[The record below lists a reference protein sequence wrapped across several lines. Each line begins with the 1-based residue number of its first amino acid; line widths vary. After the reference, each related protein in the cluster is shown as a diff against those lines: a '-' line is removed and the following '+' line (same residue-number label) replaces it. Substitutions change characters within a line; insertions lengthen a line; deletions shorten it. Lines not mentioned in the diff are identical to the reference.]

1 MASERKGT
9 EGFVEG
15 DPRANLT
22 FPMDAAAI
30 MACIPHRH
38 PFLLIDRVLEAVPH
52 ERIVALKAVS
62 FSDPALSGH
71 FPGNPVMPG
80 VLMVEAVAQAAAV
93 LGHLSYE
100 HGLSTCYLTEVSK
113 ARFRRQ
119 VTPGDVLRFDV
130 KVIKRRR
137 PFFWFEAEATVEGET
152 VLEVALSA
160 YIK

>member
-1 MASERKGT
+1 MASEPRGIVGYA
-9 EGFVEG
+9 EN
-15 DPRANLT
+15 DPRSKLT
-22 FPMDAAAI
+22 FPMDTAAI
-30 MACIPHRH
+30 MRCIPHRH
-38 PFLLIDRVLEAVPH
+38 PFLLIDRVLEAVPNVS
-52 ERIVALKAVS
+52 IVATKAIS
-62 FSDPALSGH
+62 FTDPALAGH

-100 HGLSTCYLTEVSK
+100 YGLTVCYLTEVSK

-130 KVIKRRR
+130 KVLKRRA
-137 PFFWFEAEATVEGET
+137 PFFWFDAVATVEGET
-152 VLEVALSA
+152 VLEVQLSA